1 MQCRTRLFTYISIAA
16 ACRWKDNTQVIDAGY
31 KKKELWCIYYGIN
44 MGQGLQKW
52 EISSAQLVRLPS
64 PGPVSGFLMSR
75 APEARKPIAFK
86 LRLLDRA
93 RQETTFWKLKMVN

>member
-1 MQCRTRLFTYISIAA
+1 
-16 ACRWKDNTQVIDAGY
+16 
-31 KKKELWCIYYGIN
+31 

-86 LRLLDRA
+86 LCLLDRA
-93 RQETTFWKLKMVN
+93 RQETTFWKLKMVNWSLPFERECLPPLHVFKLCDRHCLQLSVLLAKV